1 MLISRKFLKS
11 KIWVPTRL
19 GKKFEELA
27 KSGYAVKQSLIKEGY
42 EVYNE
47 VANRLQDGRDKLK
60 LAANENAFMY
70 TRMAKAVQGYATN
83 TAYSLYGQR
92 LYDGAPYKKRI
103 VSPNMK

>member
-27 KSGYAVKQSLIKEGY
+27 KGDYAVKQSLTKEGY
-42 EVYNE
+42 EVYSE
-47 VANRLQDGRDKLK
+47 VLNKLQDGSTKSK

-70 TRMAKAVQGYATN
+70 TRMAESWTRIRIEYGD
-83 TAYSLYGQR
+83 TAYTAKYFMTEH
-92 LYDGAPYKKRI
+92 RI
-103 VSPNMK
+103 KNE